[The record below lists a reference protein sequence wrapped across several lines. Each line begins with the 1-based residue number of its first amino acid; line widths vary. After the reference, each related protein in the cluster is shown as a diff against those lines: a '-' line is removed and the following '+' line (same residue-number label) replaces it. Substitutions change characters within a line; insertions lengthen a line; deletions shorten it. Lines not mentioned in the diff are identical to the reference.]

1 MIIRQEKPADKDEI
15 FSVVE
20 AAFLSAEQADG
31 NEQFLVNGLR
41 EGENYIPELSLVA
54 EEDGRI
60 IGHILF
66 SKAEVQGRT
75 VLALAPLSVL
85 PEFQRCGVGTALI
98 SAGHEIARGL
108 GYEYSVVLG
117 SDLYYPKHG
126 YIPAD
131 NFGILPPFDVPREN
145 FMAIRLRDDAAQ
157 VHGVLKY
164 AKEFGI
170 E

>member
-1 MIIRQEKPADKDEI
+1 MTIRQEKPADKDEI

-20 AAFLSAEQADG
+20 AAFLSAEQSDG
-31 NEQFLVNGLR
+31 NEQFLVNELR
-41 EGENYIPELSLVA
+41 AGENYIPELSLVA
-54 EEDGRI
+54 EEEARI

-85 PEFQRCGVGTALI
+85 PEYQRCGIGTALI
-98 SAGHEIARGL
+98 SAGHEIARSL

-117 SDLYYPKHG
+117 SELYYPKHG
-126 YIPAD
+126 YVPAD
-131 NFGILPPFDVPREN
+131 NYGIFPPFGVPREN
-145 FMAIRLRDDAAQ
+145 FMAIKLREDAADIS
-157 VHGVLKY
+157 GVLRY
-164 AKEFGI
+164 AKEFDI